1 MRLKDFL
8 FSYKMIVKS
17 HLIRRKSLQAFR
29 KSLNFPYKFLLNKI
43 RVYFKI
49 NKINLDDYNEFKNQ
63 NLDNL
68 FIHFNSDKGSK
79 VKINE
84 KMQEGHYYSK
94 HYEKYFSKFKNKQ
107 NIRILEIESLFV
119 ASAASF
125 LNYFDIAQIYC
136 LDISP
141 FNMNFYSK
149 KIRSIYIDTQSNEI
163 VKDVGNFINDDFD
176 IIIDDGSH
184 NKRDQIFT
192 LNTFFFKLKKNGMYV
207 IEDTYQYLTIPALND
222 DKLNY
227 GINEFLDSIQKTGDH
242 FTSYLNQVEKKKIQ
256 MEIKNIF
263 PEKGNF
269 YYKNQSLNEII
280 FIEKK

>member
-8 FSYKMIVKS
+8 FSYKIIVKS
-17 HLIRRKSLQAFR
+17 HLIRGKYFQAFR
-29 KSLNFPYKFLLNKI
+29 KSLNFPYKFLLNEI
-43 RVYFKI
+43 RVLFKI
-49 NKINLDDYNEFKNQ
+49 NKINLDDYKELKNQ

-84 KMQEGHYYSK
+84 KIQEGHHYSK

-107 NIRILEIESLFV
+107 NVRILEIGSLFG

-125 LNYFDIAQIYC
+125 LNYFDNAEIYC
-136 LDISP
+136 LDINP
-141 FNMNFYSK
+141 FNMNFHSK
-149 KIRSIYIDTQSNEI
+149 KIRPMYIDTKSKMI
-163 VKDVGNFINDDFD
+163 IKDVGSFIHGDFD

-184 NKRDQIFT
+184 NKRDQILA
-192 LNTFFFKLKKNGMYV
+192 LNTFFFKLKKNGLYV
-207 IEDTYQYLTIPALND
+207 IEDTYQYLTIPALNE

-227 GINEFLDSIQKTGDH
+227 GVNEFLDSIQKTGDH
-242 FTSYLNQVEKKKIQ
+242 LTPYLNQAEKKKIQ
-256 MEIKNIF
+256 IEIKNIF

-269 YYKNQSLNEII
+269 FYKNQSLNEII
-280 FIEKK
+280 FIEKN

>member
-1 MRLKDFL
+1 MRFKDFL
-8 FSYKMIVKS
+8 FSYKIIVKS
-17 HLIRRKSLQAFR
+17 YLIRGKYFQAFR
-29 KSLNFPYKFLLNKI
+29 KLLNFPYKFLVNKI

-49 NKINLDDYNEFKNQ
+49 NKIDLDNYRELKNH

-84 KMQEGHYYSK
+84 KIQEGHYYSK

-107 NIRILEIESLFV
+107 NIRILEIGSLYG

-125 LNYFDIAQIYC
+125 LSYFESVEIYC

-149 KIRSIYIDTQSNEI
+149 KIRPIYIDTQSKEI
-163 VKDVGNFINDDFD
+163 IKDVGNFINNDFD

-184 NKRDQIFT
+184 NKRDQIFA
-192 LNTFFFKLKKNGMYV
+192 LNTFFFKLKKNGVYV
-207 IEDTYQYLTIPALND
+207 IEDTYQYLAIPALND

-227 GINEFLDSIQKTGDH
+227 GVNEFLDSIQKTGNH
-242 FTSYLNQVEKKKIQ
+242 ITSYLNQAEKKKIQ
-256 MEIKNIF
+256 MKIKNIF

-269 YYKNQSLNEII
+269 FYKNQSLNEII